1 MKIPEVLN
9 IDVKEPVVL
18 NNDEQMTIYSM
29 ARWSILIEGV
39 QLIEKKAKQ
48 LKIDLNKNKTWLKPL
63 ALQKYIE
70 EETPSMIARV
80 KQLKDK
86 EE

>member
-1 MKIPEVLN
+1 MNIPEVLN
-9 IDVKEPVVL
+9 IDVKEPVEL
-18 NNDEQMTIYSM
+18 NNGEDITLYEM
-29 ARWSILIEGV
+29 ARWSILIGGV

-80 KQLKDK
+80 KQLK
-86 EE
+86 EEED

>member
-18 NNDEQMTIYSM
+18 SNDEEMTLYSM

>member
-1 MKIPEVLN
+1 MNIPEVLN
-9 IDVKEPVVL
+9 IDVKEPVEL
-18 NNDEQMTIYSM
+18 TDHEPITLYEFS
-29 ARWSILIEGV
+29 RWSILIEGV
-39 QLIEKKAKQ
+39 QLIDRKARQ

-80 KQLKDK
+80 NQLKDK